1 MGDDAFGW
9 CSVFFPGSCSLAG
22 EVQLSHTSWRRVP
35 SWPLRI
41 SSSLHLGSL
50 WIAILLLL
58 EWSCLY
64 FTDTYVEIEGETFCS
79 WPVSSVG

>member
-50 WIAILLLL
+50 WIAILL
-58 EWSCLY
+58 
-64 FTDTYVEIEGETFCS
+64 
-79 WPVSSVG
+79 